1 MTIKRRSEKQNDKQL
16 VLKIK
21 PFLKLLKRIYLG
33 GTIDEC
39 VLEFKN
45 KKCNVGVFDLTNT
58 VIVFVDE
65 NVLKNN
71 SEKMK
76 FGFDSIDVLIK
87 FLSTIPDTQLFMET
101 KNNKII
107 FKRKDSKRSLTCM
120 VKDPEVVPTR
130 LEKRNSRDDPKQ
142 VYLDMQEYS
151 VPLNQIFVKDFL
163 SYLSSLKTKH
173 HTKYVSSEKVCI
185 KYNKKEGVKFI
196 CGGKNENQLE
206 IVLDGEIKKINE
218 DADDKISLSVNG
230 DFLSKVFKELDF
242 EDDSMPLLYFANK
255 SPIAIQSQDTLWAIK
270 PLMDDKHE

>member
-1 MTIKRRSEKQNDKQL
+1 MIKRRSEKQNNDQL

-71 SEKMK
+71 SGKMK

-130 LEKRNSRDDPKQ
+130 LEKRNSKDDPKQ

-163 SYLSSLKTKH
+163 SYLSSLKTK
-173 HTKYVSSEKVCI
+173 EVCI

-218 DADDKISLSVNG
+218 DANNKISLSVNG

-270 PLMDDKHE
+270 PLMNDNKEN